1 MQRVD
6 QPQRQRPAKRGNR
19 RPRPVLPAAAGT
31 LVAALRRLGVAEGD
45 AVMVHASLRR
55 LGPVVGGARGLI
67 EALIEAVG
75 DPGHI
80 VMPAYSRD
88 ALMPELPNGLS
99 TEDYAHYEEAVPG
112 FDPTFSSCFHLGAL
126 AETFRCWP
134 GVVRSR
140 HPIHSM
146 TALGPSARRIVA
158 HHARDWAFGL
168 DGPMGRLAERGSAK
182 VLLIGVGWEHC
193 SALHTAE
200 TIARYRR
207 LRVLRYKD
215 TTREAPRWVHAR
227 DVAEDRENLFPDIG
241 RVLDGHPAMRQGPV
255 GGTEGRLMPL
265 DDILTTAAPLIARA
279 IDSGGANPSGDISS
293 DRERPQRPPRA
304 PSPAPRRRARR

>member
-1 MQRVD
+1 M
-6 QPQRQRPAKRGNR
+6 AS
-19 RPRPVLPAAAGT
+19 GT
-31 LVAALRRLGVAEGD
+31 LVAALRRLGVDEGD

-55 LGPVVGGARGLI
+55 LGPVVGGARGLV

-75 DPGHI
+75 DPGHL
-80 VMPAYSRD
+80 VMPAYTRD
-88 ALMPELPNGLS
+88 ALMPELPAGLS

-112 FDPTFSSCFHLGAL
+112 FDPAFSSCFHLGAL

-146 TALGPSARRIVA
+146 TALGPAARRIVA
-158 HHARDWAFGL
+158 HHPRDWAFGL

-182 VLLIGVGWEHC
+182 VLLIGVGWERC

-215 TTREAPRWVHAR
+215 TSRERPRWVHAR
-227 DVAEDRENLFPDIG
+227 DVAEDRENLFPLIG
-241 RVLDGHPAMRQGPV
+241 AELDTHPAMSR
-255 GGTEGRLMPL
+255 GTIGSTEARLISL
-265 DDILTTAAPLIARA
+265 DDLLMTASPLIARA
-279 IDSGGANPSGDISS
+279 IGLGSSGGGKPSGDVTS
-293 DRERPQRPPRA
+293 DREGSQPPPPA
-304 PSPAPRRRARR
+304 PSPAPKRRAPH